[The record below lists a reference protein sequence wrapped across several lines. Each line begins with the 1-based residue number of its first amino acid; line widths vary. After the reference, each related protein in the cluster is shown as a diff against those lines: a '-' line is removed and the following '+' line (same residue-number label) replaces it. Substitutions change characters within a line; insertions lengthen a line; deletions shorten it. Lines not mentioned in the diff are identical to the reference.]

1 VEVRLVAEWA
11 VCRFPASRNSVDTD
25 PVEQPSVLA
34 VSTAAAAAARAA
46 VAACASVEIPSE
58 FAVRISVTP
67 KTLRHSVRRC
77 AVADCA
83 GASAETLFVPNWANV
98 DSARWDRA

>member
-1 VEVRLVAEWA
+1 MAVWA
-11 VCRFPASRNSVDTD
+11 ACRFPASQNSVDTD

-34 VSTAAAAAARAA
+34 VSTAAAAAARAT

-67 KTLRHSVRRC
+67 GMLQHSAHRC

-83 GASAETLFVPNWANV
+83 GASAGTLFVPNWASV
-98 DSARWDRA
+98 DSAR